1 MPPTN
6 NLGSQEAGSGLTRP
20 DLTVEGNQF
29 MYRPTNP
36 RDKAGRVLYEER
48 MRMLPGLVQPPAP
61 DWEELDESTRE
72 RWRGYAEESDPG
84 RGPTAVARDKGDS
97 GLPHRA
103 QR

>member
-61 DWEELDESTRE
+61 DWRNSTNPPVNAGAAMPR
-72 RWRGYAEESDPG
+72 DPISEKEQ
-84 RGPTAVARDKGDS
+84 P
-97 GLPHRA
+97 P
-103 QR
+103 